1 MIEKLIASIKH
12 RPKVASK
19 SGFMPILVDILLR
32 ADQKVDYVLELI
44 EELTFVIRLST
55 FEPYVKKLVLFIINI
70 LTDTDS
76 EVIFG
81 QY

>member
-1 MIEKLIASIKH
+1 
-12 RPKVASK
+12 
-19 SGFMPILVDILLR
+19 MPILVDILLR